1 MKSTFGACA
10 RVSCWFQSS
19 CPWTRQELAAELSWE
34 AAGLRLDGNAAPSVV
49 PGAQWELSPLKQA
62 KIMIQS

>member
-1 MKSTFGACA
+1 MKSTCGGCA

-19 CPWTRQELAAELSWE
+19 WTRQELAAELSWE
-34 AAGLRLDGNAAPSVV
+34 AAGLSTDGNVAPSVV

-62 KIMIQS
+62 RIMIES